1 MNEMQQAAYIMA
13 MAACAQVEA
22 IGMAASNAAQLARG
36 GSGPPLYT
44 ENDFE
49 ALITKYGIHHN
60 AVIAFFNGS
69 R

>member
-22 IGMAASNAAQLARG
+22 IGMASHNATQLALMNG
-36 GSGPPLYT
+36 GPPLYT
-44 ENDFE
+44 DKDFH
-49 ALITKYGIHHN
+49 ALLDKYGIHHT